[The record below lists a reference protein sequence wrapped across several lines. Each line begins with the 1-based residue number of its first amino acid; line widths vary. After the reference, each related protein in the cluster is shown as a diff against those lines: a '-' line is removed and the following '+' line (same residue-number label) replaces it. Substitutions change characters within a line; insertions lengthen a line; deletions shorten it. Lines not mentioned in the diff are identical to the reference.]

1 MTDTNHSTHPE
12 ATTEEDAFL
21 ERAILDLG
29 IPPCPIILMRFMEEI
44 RKDEPNY
51 DYLASLISADINI
64 SAGLIKT
71 ANSPFFGLRSKARS
85 GTAALMILGLKAT
98 SSAVA
103 GIVLRN
109 TFPHIPNL
117 DRFWENTTRISL
129 LSGWLAGRLNIRG
142 VLAEDAY
149 TFALFR
155 DCGIPALL
163 GRFPHY
169 AQALDA
175 ANQETEQ
182 SFTAIEEKTVPTNH
196 AAAGN
201 LLARSWYL
209 PEDIA
214 LAILHHH
221 DNIALS
227 SHDARM
233 PLLSRRLIAIA
244 QLAEQIAQQQLG
256 YPLTQEWQKLSPICL
271 EILDLNAFQL
281 ESLYADA
288 ANVITTLD

>member
-1 MTDTNHSTHPE
+1 MTEINHPTHTEST
-12 ATTEEDAFL
+12 AEENAFL

-29 IPPCPIILMRFMEEI
+29 IPPCPTILLRFMEEM
-44 RKDEPNY
+44 RKDEPDY
-51 DYLASLISADINI
+51 DYLTSLISADINI

-85 GTAALMILGLKAT
+85 GGAALMILGLKAT
-98 SSAVA
+98 SVAVA

-109 TFPHIPNL
+109 TFPNIPNL
-117 DRFWENTTRISL
+117 ERFWENTTRISL
-129 LSGWLAGRLNIRG
+129 LAGWLAGRLNIRG
-142 VLAEDAY
+142 LLAEDAY

-169 AQALDA
+169 AQILDS
-175 ANQETEQ
+175 ANQEREL
-182 SFTAIEEKTVPTNH
+182 SFTEVEEEGIPTHH

-201 LLARSWYL
+201 LLATSWYL
-209 PEDIA
+209 PKAIA

-221 DNIALS
+221 DNTALS
-227 SHDARM
+227 SHDARL
-233 PLLSRRLIAIA
+233 PLLSRRLVAVA

-256 YPLTQEWQKLSPICL
+256 YPLTQEWQKLGPICL
-271 EILDLNAFQL
+271 ELLDLNAFQL

-288 ANVITTLD
+288 AHVITTLD